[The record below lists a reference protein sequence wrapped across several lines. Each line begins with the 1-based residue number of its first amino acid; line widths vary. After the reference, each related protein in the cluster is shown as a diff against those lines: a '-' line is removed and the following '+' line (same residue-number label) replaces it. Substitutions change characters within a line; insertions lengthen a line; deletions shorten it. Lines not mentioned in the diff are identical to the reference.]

1 VRITDILTFS
11 GLLLGTLCGLVLI
24 LFPQSRKTPNIF
36 LGISIMCLV
45 HALLASWLN
54 LSGKILEIPFLMR
67 TGHLSIYV
75 IFPFLYL
82 FYKGVFKSDKD
93 WKPWYYLLFI
103 PSLFYFVDFYPF
115 FFLNSEEKVRIFSSK
130 VENPNLLIHVNE
142 GLLGWDSFH
151 FVFRTLWSSIFLVL
165 IGMILWQFRSDFQ
178 GAKSVEDKWFYKK
191 LVVLWGI
198 CIIILMMPALFH
210 LLLDYIAYS
219 ERFIQTSLSLTL
231 ILLTLNL
238 FFNPRLLY
246 GDYWEFGEPSGAE
259 AVGAESESQVSSG
272 NGLQGE
278 RKILAQLNSFM
289 EEESPY
295 LNKGYTIHELAQATQ
310 IPAYRISYVINQVEG
325 RNFSSWINAYRVAH
339 FITLLKDETTSR
351 YTVESIAKE
360 CGFSSRSSLI
370 NSFKKEKGMTPGS
383 YIRNHKLNRD

>member
-1 VRITDILTFS
+1 MKITDILTFS

-36 LGISIMCLV
+36 LGISIMCLA

-67 TGHLSIYV
+67 TGHLSVYL

-82 FYKGVFKSDKD
+82 FYKGVLKSDKD

-103 PSLFYFVDFYPF
+103 PSLFYFVDFFPF
-115 FFLNSEEKVRIFSSK
+115 FFLNAEDKVRIFTSR
-130 VENPNLLIHVNE
+130 VNNPNLLSYINE
-142 GLLGWDSFH
+142 GLLGWDNFH
-151 FVFRTLWSSIFLVL
+151 FVFRTLWSSLFLVL

-178 GAKSVEDKWFYKK
+178 GAKSVEDKWFFKK

-198 CIIILMMPALFH
+198 CIIILMIPALLH
-210 LLLDYIAYS
+210 LLLDYDAYS
-219 ERFIQTSLSLTL
+219 VRVIEISLSLTL
-231 ILLTLNL
+231 ILLSLNL

-246 GDYWEFGEPSGAE
+246 GDYWVFEEPAGGEAGDTD
-259 AVGAESESQVSSG
+259 SETPAFSARTHQ
-272 NGLQGE
+272 
-278 RKILAQLNSFM
+278 
-289 EEESPY
+289 EEKKMLELLDSHMQEHSPY
-295 LNKGYTIHELAQATQ
+295 LKKGYTIHELAQATQ
-310 IPAYRISYVINQVEG
+310 IPAYRISHVINQVEG
-325 RNFSSWINAYRVAH
+325 RNFSSWINAYRVSH
-339 FITLLKDETTSR
+339 FIILLNDEATSR
-351 YTVESIAKE
+351 YTVESIAKQ

-383 YIRNHKLNRD
+383 YIRNQKLKLD